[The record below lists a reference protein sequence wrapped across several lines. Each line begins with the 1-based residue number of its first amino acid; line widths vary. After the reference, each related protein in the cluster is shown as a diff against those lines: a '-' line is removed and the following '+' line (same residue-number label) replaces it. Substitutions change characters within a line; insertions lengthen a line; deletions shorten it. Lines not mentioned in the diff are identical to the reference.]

1 MYKAMSGKKEKKKT
15 QESEA
20 EVEGE
25 VEGRVG
31 DGNDPSRYERSRNCT
46 VFWQQ
51 GFQFAILDWN
61 WFEKTKLF
69 LRWKRQTLWIYS
81 LSFWGQFGYV
91 LPICGTVKVS
101 YVEQSPP
108 PSPSLVEG
116 EVEGG
121 LEGGVGE
128 VVRVGGEGGVEIK
141 PELKIEIVKEVCKEI
156 VQVEL
161 TKRPEIVTPA
171 KTETNFYLDTSQ
183 MELKKKT
190 ETAGFITTEIQVGDD
205 K

>member
-1 MYKAMSGKKEKKKT
+1 MRKIFPKNCFIHFLSPKERLKNP
-15 QESEA
+15 E
-20 EVEGE
+20 
-25 VEGRVG
+25 RV
-31 DGNDPSRYERSRNCT
+31 SRGHRC
-46 VFWQQ
+46 
-51 GFQFAILDWN
+51 ILREPN
-61 WFEKTKLF
+61 V
-69 LRWKRQTLWIYS
+69 
-81 LSFWGQFGYV
+81 LS
-91 LPICGTVKVS
+91 ICGTVKVS

-128 VVRVGGEGGVEIK
+128 EVRVGGEGGVEIK